1 MKNMK
6 KEVLLIFLLLIPI
19 VFSSEIIM
27 NQKEGIITYNVE
39 LTLENTSLTQD
50 SFVNANIRI
59 SGLPDTQKRQFIINF
74 YIKYLN
80 DKIIAKDTKTIVIEK
95 ELNVKKEFYLTKK
108 LEPGKYN
115 FITEAIYQDSI
126 VSDSKPF
133 NVELKLDKKSYF
145 SYSLYSLIIIAILV
159 IAFLI
164 IFERNKL
171 KDIEKKL
178 PEQLKRICGDYK
190 KTKKKQETLI
200 KLKKQLRLI
209 NEAKDLRVISD
220 ESYEKASNSIKK
232 VINKI
237 NR

>member
-1 MKNMK
+1 MK

-19 VFSSEIIM
+19 VLSSEVIINPKASM
-27 NQKEGIITYNVE
+27 VNYNVE

-50 SFVNANIRI
+50 SFVNANVKI
-59 SGLPDTQKRQFIINF
+59 SGLPDSQKRQFIINF
-74 YIKYLN
+74 YIKDLN
-80 DKIIAKDTKTIVIEK
+80 NKIISKDTKTIVIEK
-95 ELNVKKEFYLTKK
+95 ELNIKKDFYLTKN

-115 FITEAIYQDSI
+115 FISEVIYQEAI

-133 NVELKLDKKSYF
+133 NVTQKLDKKSYF
-145 SYSLYSLIIIAILV
+145 AYTLYSLIIAGIIIIL
-159 IAFLI
+159 FLI

-178 PEQLKRICGDYK
+178 PEQLRKICGDFK
-190 KTKKKQETLI
+190 KTKKKQETLM